1 MRRNNKLEYA
11 EITGNVNNTVNG
23 TANKKK
29 GMAVALTAM
38 LFLLVFMISSHCGSA
53 EISVLDLVW
62 QCISEKH
69 KEKFDSVSY
78 IFFQVRL
85 PRVILCSLTGAALG
99 LSGCVMQNIL
109 RNPLAS
115 PFTLGVS
122 SGASFGAALAM
133 VTGTTLL
140 KNSAMFS
147 GYSLIA
153 VNAFAFGCISLGA
166 VCLVAKMCKNNINI
180 LILTGTAVSSLFSA
194 GVSILKYISS
204 AEALKNL
211 DVWLMGG
218 FWASNWKAVLMILPF
233 ILLCLIFTIRMAWD
247 FNSMNAGEDIAA
259 TLGVNVRRLK
269 MISLLLVTLVAS
281 ISIAFSGVIGFIG
294 LVAPHIARSLT
305 GTDNRRLIP
314 ESALMGA
321 LVLLVS
327 DTVARTVLLPKEM
340 PVGIITSLIGVP
352 FFLFILTRKKK
363 IWGN

>member
-1 MRRNNKLEYA
+1 MKYHFHGRGA
-11 EITGNVNNTVNG
+11 E
-23 TANKKK
+23 K
-29 GMAVALTAM
+29 
-38 LFLLVFMISSHCGSA
+38 
-53 EISVLDLVW
+53 
-62 QCISEKH
+62 
-69 KEKFDSVSY
+69 
-78 IFFQVRL
+78 
-85 PRVILCSLTGAALG
+85 
-99 LSGCVMQNIL
+99 SGCVADG
-109 RNPLAS
+109 RV
-115 PFTLGVS
+115 LGIQLE
-122 SGASFGAALAM
+122 G
-133 VTGTTLL
+133 
-140 KNSAMFS
+140 SAHDP
-147 GYSLIA
+147 
-153 VNAFAFGCISLGA
+153 AF
-166 VCLVAKMCKNNINI
+166 
-180 LILTGTAVSSLFSA
+180 
-194 GVSILKYISS
+194 Y
-204 AEALKNL
+204 
-211 DVWLMGG
+211 
-218 FWASNWKAVLMILPF
+218 
-233 ILLCLIFTIRMAWD
+233 LLCLIFMIRMAWD

>member
-62 QCISEKH
+62 QCISGNH

-147 GYSLIA
+147 G
-153 VNAFAFGCISLGA
+153 
-166 VCLVAKMCKNNINI
+166 
-180 LILTGTAVSSLFSA
+180 
-194 GVSILKYISS
+194 

-211 DVWLMGG
+211 DV
-218 FWASNWKAVLMILPF
+218 
-233 ILLCLIFTIRMAWD
+233 CLIFTIRMAWD